1 MNGTDR
7 PGRDFHESVARWGA
21 GLEEAWRLGAHPELG
36 PRRRRV
42 TTAAELVA
50 DYLAELTAILHEL
63 TRHDPPAED
72 LVEWLALARLVRAGP
87 HVTS

>member
-7 PGRDFHESVARWGA
+7 PGRDFHESVARWGT
-21 GLEEAWRLGAHPELG
+21 GLEEAWQLGAHPELG

-42 TTAAELVA
+42 TTAAQLGA
-50 DYLAELTAILHEL
+50 DYLAELTAILDEL

-72 LVEWLALARLVRAGP
+72 LVEWPALARLVRADP
-87 HVTS
+87 QEAS